1 MGVFNL
7 GPKIYMG
14 PGTLVAV
21 LNGLKRFFIVTDE
34 FMRASKKVRY
44 ITEAVDEVG
53 GDSLIFSGVKPDPDT
68 HIIAAGVKEAVSFRP
83 DCIVAFGGGSVID
96 VAKAIRFFGKERIGD
111 CFLAII
117 PTTSGTGSEV
127 SNYSVITDAEK
138 MVKYP
143 LTSDLLLP
151 DAAILDASLVMSVPP
166 SVTADT
172 GIDVLTHAVEAF
184 VSKGHTDFSDA
195 MAEKAIKLVCSNLH
209 TVYLKPDDYD
219 ARQAMHNAS
228 CMAGVAFSNAGLGL
242 NHAMAHAL
250 GAVFHIPHGRAN
262 GILLPY
268 VMMFNAGCTTK
279 LTPAAERYAQIASFL
294 DLDTS
299 ALRPAALSV
308 IRSIRSLIG
317 KINIPTSIGAA
328 GIGRDEFEAKL
339 GRLADAAMEDACRA
353 SNPTDS
359 KREDILHIYRGAFC
373 GRYLV

>member
-1 MGVFNL
+1 MNIFNL

-14 PGTLVAV
+14 HGSLVGV
-21 LNGLKRFFIVTDE
+21 LKGLKRFFIVTDE
-34 FMRASKKVRY
+34 FMQTSKKVRY
-44 ITEAVDEVG
+44 VADAVEEVG
-53 GDSLIFSGVKPDPDT
+53 GHFMVFSGVRPDPDT
-68 HIIAAGVKEAVSFRP
+68 HIIASGVKEAVLFRP
-83 DCIVAFGGGSVID
+83 DCIIAFGGGSVID
-96 VAKAIRFFGKERIGD
+96 TAKGIRFFGKERLNG
-111 CFLAII
+111 CFLVVI

-127 SNYSVITDAEK
+127 SSYSVITDAEK
-138 MVKYP
+138 KVKYP
-143 LTSDLLLP
+143 LTSDYLLP
-151 DAAILDASLVMSVPP
+151 DAAILDASLVLSVPP

-172 GIDVLTHAVEAF
+172 GVDVLTHAIEAF

-195 MAEKAIKLVCSNLH
+195 MAEKAIKLVCDNLY
-209 TVYLKPDDYD
+209 TVYLKPDDYA

-279 LTPAAERYAQIASFL
+279 LTPAAKRYAQIASFL
-294 DLDTS
+294 DLDTQ

-308 IRSIRSLIG
+308 IRSIRVLID
-317 KINIPTSIGAA
+317 KIKIPTSIGAA
-328 GIGRDEFEAKL
+328 GIDKYEFETNL
-339 GRLADAAMEDACRA
+339 ERLADAAMEDACRV

-359 KREDILHIYRGAFC
+359 CREDIVRIYRGAFC